1 LSGEGNRDGSGSI
14 PTQSME
20 SLMVQALRS
29 LATKPVDGDSL
40 SQSIVYVRVEAPA
53 VASIKDV

>member
-1 LSGEGNRDGSGSI
+1 
-14 PTQSME
+14 ME